1 MHALIEFF
9 FSLGLF
15 INAALFIPQAIK
27 IYREKTA
34 RDFSLLTFG
43 GFNLIQIAMILHGI
57 IHQDWFLT
65 IGMVLSLIT
74 CFLITIQI
82 IIAMFQT
89 HN

>member
-1 MHALIEFF
+1 MYALIELF

-15 INAALFIPQAIK
+15 INAALFIPQAVK

-34 RDFSLLTFG
+34 CDFSLLTFG
-43 GFNLIQIAMILHGI
+43 GFNLIQIAMVLHGI

-65 IGMVLSLIT
+65 IGMLFSFFT

-82 IIAMFQT
+82 IIAMLQRK
-89 HN
+89 